1 MTLTVEQKEF
11 FRENGY
17 LPYHCVLSA
26 EELEALRRRSED
38 IISGKVRHVP
48 PRYIQFEEQFRD
60 GLPDDVEPLDAVR
73 KMTQLC
79 YFDDEFERTARKP
92 EIVDVI
98 EELLG
103 PNIKLYTDQL
113 MMKPRFHGTVTD
125 WHQDSMAWHH
135 FAPQE
140 HISCWVALDDA
151 TVENGC
157 MTVIPGSHQWGPIAR
172 EYKDRFLTNPLV
184 T

>member
-11 FRENGY
+11 FWENGY
-17 LPYHCVLSA
+17 LPYHRVLSA
-26 EELEALRRRSED
+26 EELDALRRRSED
-38 IISGKVRHVP
+38 IISGKVGHVP
-48 PRYIQFEEQFRD
+48 PRYIQFEAKFRD

-79 YFDDEFERTARKP
+79 YFDDEFERTARNP

-113 MMKPRFHGTVTD
+113 MMKPRYHGTVTD
-125 WHQDSMAWHH
+125 WHQDSLAWHQ
-135 FAPQE
+135 FAPQG
-140 HISCWVALDDA
+140 HISCWVAWTTRRSR
-151 TVENGC
+151 TV
-157 MTVIPGSHQWGPIAR
+157 A
-172 EYKDRFLTNPLV
+172 
-184 T
+184 